1 MNLLVIECVE
11 ITSFVDLVLVERP
24 DMYCRH

>member
-1 MNLLVIECVE
+1 MNLLEIECVE
-11 ITSFVDLVLVERP
+11 ITSFVDIIFVERP

>member
-11 ITSFVDLVLVERP
+11 INSFVENVLVERP
-24 DMYCRH
+24 DMYCKH

>member
-1 MNLLVIECVE
+1 MNLLEIECVE
-11 ITSFVDLVLVERP
+11 ITSFVDIVLVERP

>member
-1 MNLLVIECVE
+1 MNLLEIECVE

>member
-1 MNLLVIECVE
+1 MNLLEIECVE
-11 ITSFVDLVLVERP
+11 ITSFVENVLVERP